1 MKNFIAPSL
10 TPSQVKCKRNARRVS
25 LQIARHSHVI
35 TNAQIT
41 RNLRREQLLG
51 EQRHQVVLVG
61 LAN

>member
-10 TPSQVKCKRNARRVS
+10 TPSQVKCNARRVS

-35 TNAQIT
+35 ISAQIT